1 VFETRKQEYKLLH
14 NGDPQKKT
22 PSKSKPPKTND
33 FQRQKSTSSSS
44 TSSNHLPTSDTT
56 SSPKKKSKHNPSR
69 HPAPKH
75 SPQKSSNPSSNSSTS
90 SFDDTDEASNLDVP
104 AAASDSST
112 GAPAS
117 KNNQQLNKQE
127 AENTSEPQP
136 VVTKSPEITKPTN
149 SEPQRS
155 TPKPNTPS
163 ENQMLAETEAAAHRA
178 AMATLAK
185 FGSSG
190 GSSSFV
196 NGPPNTSHMFGPRNM
211 LPHLPPVIGDP
222 FSVASFLKPG
232 PGGFNPASPAQ
243 GDLQMMKKLMVS

>member
-1 VFETRKQEYKLLH
+1 
-14 NGDPQKKT
+14 
-22 PSKSKPPKTND
+22 
-33 FQRQKSTSSSS
+33 
-44 TSSNHLPTSDTT
+44 
-56 SSPKKKSKHNPSR
+56 
-69 HPAPKH
+69 
-75 SPQKSSNPSSNSSTS
+75 
-90 SFDDTDEASNLDVP
+90 
-104 AAASDSST
+104 
-112 GAPAS
+112 
-117 KNNQQLNKQE
+117 
-127 AENTSEPQP
+127 
-136 VVTKSPEITKPTN
+136 
-149 SEPQRS
+149 
-155 TPKPNTPS
+155 
-163 ENQMLAETEAAAHRA
+163 MLAETEAAAHRA